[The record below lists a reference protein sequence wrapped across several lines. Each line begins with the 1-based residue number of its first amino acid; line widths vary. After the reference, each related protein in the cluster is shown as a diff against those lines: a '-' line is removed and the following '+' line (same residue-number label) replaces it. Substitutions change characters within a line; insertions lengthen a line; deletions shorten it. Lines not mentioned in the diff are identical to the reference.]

1 MIRLKIKQIKQGFE
15 VIKKSEV
22 LTKKEKRELT
32 TRAIIELIVNSYK
45 LIIILPFSLFGIIF
59 ATLTMIFSTIT
70 EVFDLIEEIFNSIC
84 IKIDN
89 LKDINLTKCQA
100 SKKVLEEIGK
110 KQDLQIEE
118 KDLKN

>member
-89 LKDINLTKCQA
+89 LKDISLTKGQTRD
-100 SKKVLEEIGK
+100 KLFKEIGK